1 MNLSIVRKSVM
12 PLMAA
17 GLLATGVSA
26 CNNNQQKEIMEDA
39 REAVEYTKKFGKDGA
54 TILAYYDVYDVNALD
69 SVQKEVDRNT
79 ELAYW
84 DFVINRE
91 NNTRWDSVYFS
102 NMIDNRT
109 ETQKAIE
116 YLKEKAAGP
125 APTDMELDKA
135 YSRLK
140 NKQEKT
146 VTAKEQDSIAKIN
159 INEYKSELTQ
169 KKLLELLYSIKEMPE
184 VDKEIQKA
192 EN

>member
-26 CNNNQQKEIMEDA
+26 CNNNPQKEMMEDA

-54 TILAYYDVYDVNALD
+54 TILAYYGVYDVKALD

-84 DFVINRE
+84 DFAKRE

-102 NMIDNRT
+102 NMIDDRK

-116 YLKEKAAGP
+116 YLKEKAASVSM
-125 APTDMELDKA
+125 TEDEVISLYDK
-135 YSRLK
+135 LE
-140 NKQEKT
+140 NKSDKLLS
-146 VTAKEQDSIAKIN
+146 AKEQDSIAKIN
-159 INEYKSELTQ
+159 IDAYKSELKQ
-169 KKLLELLYSIKEMPE
+169 
-184 VDKEIQKA
+184 
-192 EN
+192 N